1 MTARRHRLA
10 QRRMALGFTQE
21 DLADR
26 LGVDPT
32 TVRRWENGRAENGP
46 KAWLRPKLARH
57 LQVSPEQ
64 LEQLLTATD
73 EAGDLSS
80 TAPTDQADKAPST
93 DVHGA
98 SDLEQ
103 LRREFHGALTF
114 GGASS
119 SSVDDWELMVLR
131 HGAATRYRPAEPL
144 RHDLATDFAELQ
156 QIIRKC
162 HSPAALRRL
171 LRVAAHLSGLLC
183 LTLIKLDDRA
193 AFRGWAR
200 TARLAAVEADDA
212 VTHSWVLAQEA
223 YGHFYSDDFG
233 QAIGVA
239 REAQAVVPKSPC
251 VGAVLAAALEA
262 RALAALGRADETK
275 AAIDQAEALLS
286 GLDSGAVVP
295 SAFGYN
301 EAQLRFHESNALTHL
316 GDTKRARIAQDRALE
331 LVPAEDFMD
340 RAFTQL
346 DRAECLVLDGDP
358 AAATAYALDTL
369 VGLTDEQRQG
379 IIEGRARQM
388 VQSLQRQHQALQPA
402 RELRDLLKLPTR

>member
-10 QRRMALGFTQE
+10 QRRIALGFTQE

-32 TVRRWENGRAENGP
+32 TVRRWENGKAENGP

-64 LEQLLTATD
+64 LEQLLIAIE
-73 EAGDLSS
+73 EAGEPPNQGHEAGS
-80 TAPTDQADKAPST
+80 ADGSGV
-93 DVHGA
+93 D
-98 SDLEQ
+98 DLE
-103 LRREFHGALTF
+103 RRRRGFHETLTF
-114 GGASS
+114 GGATNG
-119 SSVDDWELMVLR
+119 SVENWELAVLR

-144 RHDLATDFAELQ
+144 LHDLSTDFTELQ
-156 QIIRKC
+156 QVIEKC

-183 LTLIKLDDRA
+183 LTLIKLDDRT

-200 TARLAAVEADDA
+200 TARLAAVEAEDA

-239 REAQAVVPKSPC
+239 REAQQVVPRSPC

-262 RALAALGRADETK
+262 RALAAAGNGHETL
-275 AAIDQAEALLS
+275 AALDQAEGLLS
-286 GLDSGAVVP
+286 GLDADAVIA

-316 GDTKRARIAQDRALE
+316 GDTKRARLAQDRALE

-346 DRAECLVLDGDP
+346 DRAECLMRDGDP

-369 VGLTDEQRQG
+369 VGLTDGQRQG
-379 IIEGRARQM
+379 IIEGRARQL
-388 VQSLQRQHQALQPA
+388 VQSLQQQHQALQPA
-402 RELRDLLKLPTR
+402 RELRDLLKLPNA